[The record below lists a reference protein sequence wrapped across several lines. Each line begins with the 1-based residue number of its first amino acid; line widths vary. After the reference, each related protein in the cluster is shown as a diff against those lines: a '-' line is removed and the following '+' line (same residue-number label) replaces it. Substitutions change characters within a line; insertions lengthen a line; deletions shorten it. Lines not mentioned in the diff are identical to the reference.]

1 MFITYLKD
9 TKGDKREF
17 ISKEE
22 PAQHVSQLVNEL
34 SIKHALGRQCTH
46 HVGLIPT
53 QHDANNIYSLIKL
66 MSLNKVRTTES
77 TQWKATARTTSI
89 VSCDKQDQLW
99 EDTIQQSINPLT
111 PNDL

>member
-9 TKGDKREF
+9 TEGDKREF
-17 ISKEE
+17 ISKDG

-34 SIKHALGRQCTH
+34 SIKHALLLPCTH
-46 HVGLIPT
+46 HVGLIPA

-66 MSLNKVRTTES
+66 MSLDKVRTTER
-77 TQWKATARTTSI
+77 TQRKATERTTST
-89 VSCDKQDQLW
+89 VSCDKQDQQW